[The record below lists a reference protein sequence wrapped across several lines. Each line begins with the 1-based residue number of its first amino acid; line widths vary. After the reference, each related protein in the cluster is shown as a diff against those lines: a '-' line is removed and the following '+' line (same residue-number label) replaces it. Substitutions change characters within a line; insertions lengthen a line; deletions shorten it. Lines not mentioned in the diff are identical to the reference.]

1 MPDFSKMSKEQLI
14 AYAEAATKAV
24 KPLSINVATGTT
36 DKGEPQKGGVCVR
49 GLISDRFPV
58 TLTRNAW
65 KALLTK
71 EVAEWVLQFIADND
85 TVITNQ
91 MALAKQL
98 DREIGG
104 VPD

>member
-24 KPLSINVATGTT
+24 KPLTIKVANGIN
-36 DKGEPQKGGVCVR
+36 DKGEPQKGGVCVQ
-49 GLISDRFPV
+49 GLMSDRFPV

-71 EVAEWVLQFIADND
+71 DVAEWILTFINDNEAA
-85 TVITNQ
+85 ITAQ
-91 MALAKQL
+91 MTLAKQV
-98 DREIGG
+98 DREIGV

>member
-1 MPDFSKMSKEQLI
+1 MPDFSKMTKEQLV

-24 KPLSINVATGTT
+24 KPLTIKVANGIN
-36 DKGEPQKGGVCVR
+36 DKGEPQKGGICVS

-71 EVAEWVLQFIADND
+71 EVAEWVLQFIQDND
-85 TVITNQ
+85 SVITDQ
-91 MALAKQL
+91 MALAKQV

-104 VPD
+104 VPS